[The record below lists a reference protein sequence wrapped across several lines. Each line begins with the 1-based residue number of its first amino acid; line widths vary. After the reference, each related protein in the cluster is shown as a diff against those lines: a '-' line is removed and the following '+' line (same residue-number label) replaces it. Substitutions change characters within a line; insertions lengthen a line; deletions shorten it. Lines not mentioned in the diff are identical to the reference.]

1 MPVWL
6 QIALACASPI
16 GLLVGA
22 VALIV
27 TMRSNVARSQDDLRR
42 ISDKESHDDEEFHK
56 FVVDIQ
62 SFIARQTE
70 INQSVAGLLNSLSD
84 RIDGMIKQAVEQP
97 LINKQVADSLASVT
111 SRLEAVSKS
120 STESVTVIN
129 LLSDILRDKR
139 GAQ

>member
-1 MPVWL
+1 
-6 QIALACASPI
+6 
-16 GLLVGA
+16 
-22 VALIV
+22 
-27 TMRSNVARSQDDLRR
+27 
-42 ISDKESHDDEEFHK
+42 
-56 FVVDIQ
+56 
-62 SFIARQTE
+62 
-70 INQSVAGLLNSLSD
+70 VAGLLNSLSD